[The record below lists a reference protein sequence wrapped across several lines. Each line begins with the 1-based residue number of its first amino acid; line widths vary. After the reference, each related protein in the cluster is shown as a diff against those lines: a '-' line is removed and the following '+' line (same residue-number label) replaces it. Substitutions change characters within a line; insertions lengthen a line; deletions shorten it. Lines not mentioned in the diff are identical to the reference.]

1 MKSLNISVSSCNRFF
16 GQGILELTE
25 ISRDF
30 RKSLKLL
37 SESYAVLLNTNQG
50 MCVTSLL
57 CTYYTGR
64 ATLFLL
70 IILKLI
76 V

>member
-1 MKSLNISVSSCNRFF
+1 MKSIKISVSSWNRCF
-16 GQGILELTE
+16 GRGIHELTE

-30 RKSLKLL
+30 RKSVKILA
-37 SESYAVLLNTNQG
+37 ESYAILLNTNQG

-57 CTYYTGR
+57 CIPL
-64 ATLFLL
+64 AALQSFSLL
-70 IILKLI
+70 IFKLI